1 MHMSSNKRTIKQLSE
16 ECGVS
21 YRTMLAWNKS
31 RPELMNVLY
40 SVDDLINQASSLQAD
55 IDALNLLINSIHKQ
69 TEV

>member
-1 MHMSSNKRTIKQLSE
+1 MSSNNRTIKQLSE

-31 RPELMNVLY
+31 RPELMGYIKDLQIGCSNT
-40 SVDDLINQASSLQAD
+40 DDLEAEIA
-55 IDALNLLINSIHKQ
+55 ALNSLINSIHKQ